1 MAQEQSASRKKNKS
15 LAWLI
20 FFISTAAL
28 AFAIITHWEW
38 LTLIIPFWVTSFV
51 IAMDLM

>member
-1 MAQEQSASRKKNKS
+1 MAQEKSAERKKNKS

-20 FFISTAAL
+20 FFLSTVGL
-28 AFAIITHWEW
+28 AVAIITHWEW
-38 LTLIIPFWVTSFV
+38 LTMIIPFWVTSFV